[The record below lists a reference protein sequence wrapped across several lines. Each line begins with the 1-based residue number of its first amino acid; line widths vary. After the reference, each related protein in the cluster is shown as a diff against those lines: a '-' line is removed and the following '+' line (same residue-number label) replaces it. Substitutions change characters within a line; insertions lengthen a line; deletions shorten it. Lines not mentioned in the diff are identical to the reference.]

1 MADESKPR
9 SRGCFARLFSLFL
22 FLTAVVMAAGLYL
35 ISQPQDLSDIKG
47 YSVSATAPQRD
58 LSLVLRS
65 AVERGYDL
73 KLSEAEINGWLRKTL
88 VPKQGGLL
96 AEQVRLEGVGVRL
109 ESDRAEVV
117 MERSVF
123 GKPFTVSMYLRI
135 EQTESEDGVAT
146 SLHRDG
152 GHYLDSF
159 PKLKKG
165 GRFGKLVVPQGL
177 LLLVMPAFGELGGQF
192 KDEISNGL
200 EKMARVRF
208 EHEALVLDP
217 RGGTPSDVI
226 PPGTF

>member
-1 MADESKPR
+1 M
-9 SRGCFARLFSLFL
+9 
-22 FLTAVVMAAGLYL
+22 
-35 ISQPQDLSDIKG
+35 
-47 YSVSATAPQRD
+47 
-58 LSLVLRS
+58 VLRS

-88 VPKQGGLL
+88 VSKQGGLL
-96 AEQVRLEGVGVRL
+96 AEQVKLEGVGVRL

-208 EHEALVLDP
+208 EDEALVLDP
-217 RGGTPSDVI
+217 RGGPPSDII